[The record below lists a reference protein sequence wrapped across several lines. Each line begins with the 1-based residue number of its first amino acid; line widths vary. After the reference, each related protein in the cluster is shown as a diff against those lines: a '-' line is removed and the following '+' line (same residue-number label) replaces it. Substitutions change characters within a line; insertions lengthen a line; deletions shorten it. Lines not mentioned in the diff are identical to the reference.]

1 MEAENDACQWHA
13 ARQTPR
19 IGRSE
24 SAAYAYYPGCSLHA
38 SAQEYDASWRA
49 VCEHLG
55 IELAEM
61 EDWSCCGTVHATTV
75 NRTMSVAL
83 AARNLAIAE
92 AMELDVIAP
101 CSGCYKNLRT
111 ADEALRQDKGLLQE
125 VNASL
130 PQPIRES
137 EAADGGFKTSVLHP
151 LYVIAGSDAA
161 LKEMGLG
168 DPEKLPRPLRGLKA
182 APYYGCVL
190 TRPAATVPLD
200 DPEDPQ
206 SLDRLLTALGADVV
220 PFDAKTKCCGGAVL
234 VSHNDVALDLSGR
247 VLKAGQRGRRRVPGR
262 GVPDVPDGPGRVSEQ
277 DRTTD
282 GRTGQSARSLFHA
295 IDGIGS
301 GTGREAPGTGAAF
314 CLSEPSVVS
323 GVGQRAWSD
332 VRCRRCASTAA
343 GREWCAIGMA
353 HHSRGKRISQHGVCT
368 MALTLPYDR
377 SEFMEEVQ
385 RELGTIRKEV
395 FRRH

>member
-1 MEAENDACQWHA
+1 MTQTNSAQEVGREAAK
-13 ARQTPR
+13 
-19 IGRSE
+19 
-24 SAAYAYYPGCSLHA
+24 YAYYPGCSLHA

-61 EDWSCCGTVHATTV
+61 DDWNCCGTVHATTV

-92 AMELDVIAP
+92 EMELDVIAP

-111 ADEALRQDKGLLQE
+111 ADEALRQNNTLLQE

-130 PQPIRES
+130 PRPMREN
-137 EAADGGFKTSVLHP
+137 GGFKTSVLHP

-161 LKEMGLG
+161 LDEVGLG
-168 DPEKLPRPLRGLKA
+168 DPEALPRPLHGLKA

-190 TRPAATVPLD
+190 TRPAAAVPLD

-206 SLDRLLTALGADVV
+206 SLDRLLHALGADVV

-247 VLKAGQRGRRRVPGR
+247 VLKEAKEAGA
-262 GVPDVPDGPGRVSEQ
+262 E
-277 DRTTD
+277 
-282 GRTGQSARSLFHA
+282 
-295 IDGIGS
+295 
-301 GTGREAPGTGAAF
+301 
-314 CLSEPSVVS
+314 CLVVACPMC
-323 GVGQRAWSD
+323 Q
-332 VRCRRCASTAA
+332 
-343 GREWCAIGMA
+343 
-353 HHSRGKRISQHGVCT
+353 
-368 MALTLPYDR
+368 MALDAYQSKIERQMGEQVDLPVLY
-377 SEFMEEVQ
+377 FTQLMGLA
-385 RELGTIRKEV
+385 LGLDE
-395 FRRH
+395 RRLGLGRLFVSPSRVLSQV